1 MTLYIEITID
11 ADFGDVW
18 RHTQSP
24 GLHERW
30 DLRFTRIEYLPRTS
44 DDDPQRFLYST
55 RLGFG
60 LAIDGRGESVAE
72 NESRDG
78 ATSSLKF
85 WSDDPK
91 SLIRDGAG
99 YWQYAQTATGIQFI
113 TGYDYDVR
121 FGWPGRV
128 FDRIVFRPLIGWA
141 TAWSFDRLRLWLE
154 QGVDPGVAFER
165 SLVHAVA
172 RLSCAFVMLYH
183 GVVPKLWFQDPGEF
197 DMLRAAGL
205 PDEWCRPI
213 VYGAGIVE
221 IVLAVFLALT
231 WRSRWPF
238 VVVLVGMVVATIGV
252 AWSAPRFLPAAFNP
266 VTLNTLVAMMAVI
279 ALVTH
284 SNRPTASCCL
294 RRPLRATA

>member
-18 RHTQSP
+18 LHTQSP
-24 GLHERW
+24 DLHERW
-30 DLRFTRIEYLPRTS
+30 DLRFTRIEYLPPTS

-60 LAIDGRGESVAE
+60 LAINGRGESVAE
-72 NESRDG
+72 KESRDG

-91 SLIRDGAG
+91 SLIREGAG
-99 YWQYAQTATGIQFI
+99 YWQYAQAAAGIQFI

-154 QGVDPGVAFER
+154 QGVEPGVAFER

-172 RLSCAFVMLYH
+172 RLNCAFVIPTGRRL
-183 GVVPKLWFQDPGEF
+183 
-197 DMLRAAGL
+197 GL
-205 PDEWCRPI
+205 SHQRIWSQR
-213 VYGAGIVE
+213 E
-221 IVLAVFLALT
+221 IRFPFRKSLNREADKRNT
-231 WRSRWPF
+231 QSTSRCF
-238 VVVLVGMVVATIGV
+238 SKQM
-252 AWSAPRFLPAAFNP
+252 SA
-266 VTLNTLVAMMAVI
+266 
-279 ALVTH
+279 
-284 SNRPTASCCL
+284 
-294 RRPLRATA
+294 